1 MRGKKRLLFTGGGT
15 LGHVMPNVPLMKHY
29 QNQGY
34 EVRYIGS
41 YKGAE
46 RAFIEDLDLPYS
58 PIRTGKLRRY
68 FDWQNFLDVFNV
80 LIGMLQCLILLIRWR
95 PQIVFSKGGYVA
107 LPPVVIAGLLRI
119 PVVIHESDRTPGLTT
134 RLSKRFATKICVA
147 FQHATSFFDAS
158 KVHWTGLPV
167 RDAIFTARPEVGQAF
182 LGYEGTR
189 PILLVFGGSLG
200 AAFLNDFIRTQ
211 VREGHLDAY
220 DVVNICGKGKLDP
233 NIQATNYRQYEQL
246 GAEFLPIMKA
256 ADIVITRGGA
266 TSLFEL
272 LAMNKP
278 PIIVPLSKQ
287 SSRGDQIHNAAYFTE
302 LGVAYTLEEE
312 QVTWETIETTL
323 ERLKVERPQ
332 LEARIKQLEFGQ
344 ATQKVIAVING
355 VLG

>member
-1 MRGKKRLLFTGGGT
+1 MAKKKRLLFTGGGT
-15 LGHVMPNVPLMKHY
+15 LGHVMPNVPLMHHY
-29 QNQGY
+29 QKQGY

-46 RAFIEDLDLPYS
+46 RAFVENLNIPYY

-80 LIGMLQCLILLIRWR
+80 LMGMLQCLWLLIRWR
-95 PQIVFSKGGYVA
+95 PQGVFSKGGYVA

-134 RLSKRFATKICVA
+134 KLSKRFATKICVA
-147 FQHATSFFDAS
+147 FQNATSFFNTQ

-167 RDAIFTARPEVGQAF
+167 REAVFTANPKEGQAF
-182 LGYEGTR
+182 LGYDGIR

-200 AAFLNDFIRTQ
+200 AAFLNDFIRTH
-211 VREGHLDAY
+211 VKAGHLDSY

-233 NIQATNYRQYEQL
+233 TMNAKNYRQYEQL
-246 GAEFLPIMKA
+246 DAEFLPIMKA
-256 ADIVITRGGA
+256 ADVVITRGGA

-278 PIIVPLSKQ
+278 PIVVPLSKQ
-287 SSRGDQIHNAAYFTE
+287 SSRGDQIHNAAYFTD
-302 LGVAYTLEEE
+302 LGVSYTIEEE
-312 QVTWETIETTL
+312 QVTWKAMQTL
-323 ERLKVERPQ
+323 LEQLKQEEKALVT
-332 LEARIKQLEFGQ
+332 RIKQLEFGQ
-344 ATQKVIAVING
+344 ATQKVIAVIDTI
-355 VLG
+355 L